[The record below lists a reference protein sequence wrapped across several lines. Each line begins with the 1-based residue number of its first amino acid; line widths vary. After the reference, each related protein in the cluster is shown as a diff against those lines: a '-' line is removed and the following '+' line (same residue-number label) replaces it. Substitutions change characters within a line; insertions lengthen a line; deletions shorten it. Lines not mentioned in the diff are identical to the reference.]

1 MNILTQK
8 LPTKIK
14 VNDNIYDI
22 NYDYRTIL
30 NIILAFEDEDL
41 LYEEQLY
48 VLIKSLYKEEIPEF
62 DLEKAVIKGIKF
74 IDCGEEQKEENKIK
88 KPRVYSFSK
97 DGNYVFSGIN
107 QTHHID
113 IEEKETL
120 HWWKFM
126 SLFMDMSTDC
136 MFGELMYYRTRKQE
150 GKLTEEEKKNYK
162 KIKDI
167 VELEPTKKV
176 ESKVRKE
183 FFKEFHKTK
192 K

>member
-14 VNDNIYDI
+14 VNGKIYDI
-22 NYDYRTIL
+22 NYDYRINL

-48 VLIKSLYKEEIPEF
+48 VLIKSLYKEEIPGE
-62 DLEKAVIKGIKF
+62 DLEEAVMKGIKF
-74 IDCGEEQKEENKIK
+74 LNCGEESKQDTKIK

-97 DGNYVFSGIN
+97 DGNYIFTGIN

-162 KIKDI
+162 KIKNI
-167 VELEPTKKV
+167 VELEPAKKV
-176 ESKVRKE
+176 ESKARRE
-183 FFKEFHKTK
+183 FFEEFHKTK